1 MKMNITMKLKSKGIS
16 LPTWINTDQFIT
28 NILTLEGVEL
38 YNVFGFNDSTNCTKF
53 ISKFIPNKP
62 KNMKFSKYLKSIL
75 EDDREDYNEDDR
87 EDYNEDDREDYN
99 EDDLDDE
106 VELGIDIKSIQAK
119 KDQQDKFAAIYKKGS
134 FMSRKDILLLSEED
148 QAKYAS
154 YAESMKQAESYI
166 VDLP

>member
-1 MKMNITMKLKSKGIS
+1 MMLNLTMKLKSKGIS
-16 LPTWINTDQFIT
+16 LPTWINTDQFIN

-38 YNVFGFNDSTNCTKF
+38 YNAFGFNDSTSCTKF

-62 KNMKFSKYLKSIL
+62 KNMKFSKYLKNVL
-75 EDDREDYNEDDR
+75 EVDIEVDREDE
-87 EDYNEDDREDYN
+87 
-99 EDDLDDE
+99 LDDD
-106 VELGIDIKSIQAK
+106 VELGIDRKSIQAK

-154 YAESMKQAESYI
+154 YVESMKQAESYI
-166 VDLP
+166 VDRP

>member
-1 MKMNITMKLKSKGIS
+1 MMLNLTMKLKSKGIS

-28 NILTLEGVEL
+28 NILTLEGMDL
-38 YNVFGFNDSTNCTKF
+38 YNAFGFNDSTSCTKF

-62 KNMKFSKYLKSIL
+62 KNMKFSKYLKSVLEL
-75 EDDREDYNEDDR
+75 EDDIEVELEVELEVGREDE
-87 EDYNEDDREDYN
+87 
-99 EDDLDDE
+99 LDDE
-106 VELGIDIKSIQAK
+106 VELGIDRKSIQAK

-134 FMSRKDILLLSEED
+134 FMSRKDILQLSEEE

>member
-1 MKMNITMKLKSKGIS
+1 MMLNLTMKLKSKGIS
-16 LPTWINTDQFIT
+16 LPTWINTDQFIN
-28 NILTLEGVEL
+28 NILTLEGMDL
-38 YNVFGFNDSTNCTKF
+38 YNAFGFNDSTSCTKF
-53 ISKFIPNKP
+53 ISKFIPDKP
-62 KNMKFSKYLKSIL
+62 KNMKFSKYLKSVL
-75 EDDREDYNEDDR
+75 EVELEVGREDE
-87 EDYNEDDREDYN
+87 
-99 EDDLDDE
+99 LDDD

-166 VDLP
+166 VDRP